1 MSTTPTTPTA
11 DPLAAIRAAY
21 RETLGVWT
29 GWTWPA
35 TPAGGDRLMVG
46 PGAIEDWD
54 AWEAARIAAL
64 EAAGLDA
71 VAAAATAS
79 WERDFGAECV
89 SAALEAAECASA
101 ALEAAE
107 RGELRLALEL
117 AGEAVGRALMFGAP
131 EPYRRLHY
139 AIDTALQVTP
149 NPLTLTPERRSTP

>member
-1 MSTTPTTPTA
+1 MSTKDTPTPQ
-11 DPLAAIRAAY
+11 LERILAAY
-21 RETLGVWT
+21 RLTLGAWT

-89 SAALEAAECASA
+89 SAALEAAE
-101 ALEAAE
+101 

>member
-1 MSTTPTTPTA
+1 MRTMEPRHNTPQLERI
-11 DPLAAIRAAY
+11 LAAY
-21 RETLGVWT
+21 QLTLGAWT

-107 RGELRLALEL
+107 RGELRSALEL

-149 NPLTLTPERRSTP
+149 NPITPNP

>member
-1 MSTTPTTPTA
+1 MSTKGTPTPQLERI
-11 DPLAAIRAAY
+11 LAAY
-21 RETLGVWT
+21 QLTLGVWT